1 MNPMNHAWRLLK
13 EEKKLN
19 LLQRIQLEGQQNQRP
34 VNYGARECPCGSGLR
49 SLDVGHFYPNEMR
62 CKLCHERKMEEYMQ
76 SNMPHIEQGLDQQG
90 YSMNDPNAFP
100 QQQQFQTQNE

>member
-1 MNPMNHAWRLLK
+1 
-13 EEKKLN
+13 
-19 LLQRIQLEGQQNQRP
+19 
-34 VNYGARECPCGSGLR
+34 
-49 SLDVGHFYPNEMR
+49 
-62 CKLCHERKMEEYMQ
+62 MQ